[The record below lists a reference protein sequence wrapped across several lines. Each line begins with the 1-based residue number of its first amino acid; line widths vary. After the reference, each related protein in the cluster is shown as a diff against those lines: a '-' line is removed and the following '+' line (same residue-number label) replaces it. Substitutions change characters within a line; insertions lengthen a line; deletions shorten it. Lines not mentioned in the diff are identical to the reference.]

1 MVNGKVVSQ
10 WLFILS
16 ISAQNICNI
25 ILVKINIFFSFL
37 NRLSFPTISK
47 QFDIVTTLIINWTAG
62 PLYG

>member
-25 ILVKINIFFSFL
+25 FLLQINFFFSFFKSFV
-37 NRLSFPTISK
+37 LSNDF
-47 QFDIVTTLIINWTAG
+47 
-62 PLYG
+62 

>member
-25 ILVKINIFFSFL
+25 FLLQINIFFSFL
-37 NRLSFPTISK
+37 NPMSFPTISK
-47 QFDIVTTLIINWTAG
+47 QFDIVTTLIIN
-62 PLYG
+62 